1 MTSGKGLYIAY
12 QKAGEDFLAYRMEK
26 LFVRIETAEDI
37 ALHNDILSEV
47 LQMIQGEETQF
58 FKGMAE
64 AILYPKVNKRKRF
77 LLRLAGQILRIGQK
91 RQ

>member
-1 MTSGKGLYIAY
+1 MTSGRGLYRSY

-26 LFVRIETAEDI
+26 LFVRIETPEDI
-37 ALHNDILSEV
+37 ALHNDILFEV
-47 LQMIQGEETQF
+47 LQMIQGGEKQF

-64 AILYPKVNKRKRF
+64 AVLYPKVNKRKRF

-91 RQ
+91 R